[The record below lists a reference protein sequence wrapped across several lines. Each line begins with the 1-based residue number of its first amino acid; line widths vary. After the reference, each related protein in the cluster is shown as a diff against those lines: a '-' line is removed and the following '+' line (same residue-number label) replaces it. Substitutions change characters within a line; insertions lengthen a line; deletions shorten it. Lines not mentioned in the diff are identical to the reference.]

1 MSDLLEEF
9 EQKRELL
16 RRMVEEHIKKR
27 DELAAESHKYAEERD
42 TLNGMVRELREEVK
56 KKITRK
62 GELIEEV
69 QKLRSEKEE
78 HYKVLADLR
87 KEYRKIKDET
97 NAEGFD
103 KRTLKAKEKELQ
115 RLETKQQ
122 TTLLDKKEED
132 KVVAEIRKLTNEIKN
147 MKASIDKALQ
157 TNDSIKEITAKINT
171 ERKAGEDLK
180 KRIDEISNEI
190 TALSDEINRGLQEL
204 DDMRKKADENHEQFV
219 KFSQESTKE
228 HEAFIQTK
236 NELRDLEKV
245 INTLKTKDRATKKK
259 EKEGELQKK
268 ASSLFEKFK
277 NGEQLTTED
286 LLILQKA
293 GFL

>member
-9 EQKRELL
+9 EQKHELL
-16 RRMVEEHIKKR
+16 RRMVEDHIKKR

-42 TLNGMVRELREEVK
+42 NLNNLVRELREEVK

-69 QKLRSEKEE
+69 QKLRAEKEE
-78 HYKVLADLR
+78 HYKALAELR

-97 NAEGFD
+97 NADGFD
-103 KRTLKAKEKELQ
+103 RRTLKAKEKELQ

-122 TTLLDKKEED
+122 TTLLDKKEEA
-132 KVVAEIRKLTNEIKN
+132 KIVADLRRLTNEIKN
-147 MKASIDKALQ
+147 MKATIEKVLQ
-157 TNDSIKEITAKINT
+157 SNDAIRDLTAKINN

-204 DDMRKKADENHEQFV
+204 DEMRKRADENHEQFV

-245 INTLKTKDRATKKK
+245 INTLRTKDRATRKK

-268 ASSLFEKFK
+268 ASTLFEKFK